1 MIVLAV
7 DTASPFPAAALY
19 KTPDG
24 AGTPV
29 LAETLTVPLG
39 ERAAEKLPGQ
49 VRYLLDKAALST
61 RDLSRVAVL
70 TGPGSFTGLRA
81 GAAFCRG
88 LARALGVPLFAFPTF
103 VVASSLVPDPPDA
116 DFVLDAGRGEV
127 QRAVRRSGAPVG
139 PPTLTGR
146 EEANRLAGEAGALL
160 ADLGVLG
167 LPLASAAASL
177 AATAP
182 LEAATDLVLA
192 LGYGRPSAAEE
203 RFGSPGRDGA

>member
-7 DTASPFPAAALY
+7 DTASPLPAAALLR
-19 KTPDG
+19 TPEG
-24 AGTPV
+24 VTP
-29 LAETLTVPLG
+29 ASGETLTTPLG
-39 ERAAEKLPGQ
+39 ERAAERLPGL
-49 VRYLLDKAALST
+49 VRYLLDRAALST

-103 VVASSLVPDPPDA
+103 VVAASFVPDPPDA

-139 PPTLTGR
+139 LPSLVRR
-146 EEANRLAGEAGALL
+146 EEAIRRADEAGALL
-160 ADLGVLG
+160 VDLDVLG

-177 AATAP
+177 AAVAP
-182 LEAATDLVLA
+182 LEAATDLVLP

-203 RFGSPGRDGA
+203 RFGPPERGGG